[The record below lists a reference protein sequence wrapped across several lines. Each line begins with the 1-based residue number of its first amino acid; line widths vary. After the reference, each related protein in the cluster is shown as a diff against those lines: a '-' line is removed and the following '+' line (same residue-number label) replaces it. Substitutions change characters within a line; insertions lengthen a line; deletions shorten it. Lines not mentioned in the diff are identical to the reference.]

1 MPQPAARDADFLG
14 EGLAPGRNAAAP
26 PNTRPTSPDGLT
38 YTDTGEKTPL
48 YYGRLKA
55 GQKAPGYE
63 NWQDPIQ
70 GPTRTQIDSGQY
82 QYDAANGTYY
92 TQDRGLKKYIS
103 GNPAATGPQ
112 YDVPAFSLGQDFRLS
127 PGDGSVPGRQ
137 GTPEEAARGNAY
149 YDATGSSTPPGG
161 FGQPGSGAM
170 GTGELGTLSQN
181 AQSMFNGIAAERA
194 ANATNMYSTGQQ
206 AQNRTAAQTGF
217 VNYGKPQ
224 AVGSTN
230 AKAVD
235 YGPAQTVTAPT
246 LASAREAAMGSFGNE
261 QQVRA
266 QQVGPAAQ
274 ASLGNFGQQ
283 QSFQAANVGPAAQ
296 ATAQQAQATSAANQ
310 AGFLAGTA
318 AGARNLADL
327 DFAQSNQSRDM
338 MGAGIDR
345 LNAFVDQGPGESQA
359 QAQLRMAQEQNLGDA
374 LSLARSGRGNA
385 AGNMKMA
392 ISENAATN
400 AQTNQQ
406 AALLRANEADL
417 WRGRQL
423 QGLGIAQ
430 DAAGTMRGQ
439 DIGAAT
445 AAGQHAVSREQ
456 IASNVDVNRASLEQA
471 LAQFNAGAQNQAS
484 LTNAELG
491 TRTNLANAAET
502 NLGSRL
508 QAQLST
514 DATIQQAALA
524 NQRNVAM
531 GQSGTQMNMAN
542 AEQSNLG
549 QRLNAQLGTDA
560 AIQQASLANAR
571 NVAMG
576 QTGSQVNMANAEQA
590 NLTSRLQGQL
600 QSDAEIQRAN
610 LANQLGIAQ
619 GNSTTDLRGIN
630 ANNASAAERTRAQ
643 LASELAIASGN
654 SRTDLSRA
662 NLEAQIRQKEA
673 NDRLQSELYGY
684 GVDLGGQEINAS
696 NYGAG
701 SAFDYASLAADIEG
715 RNLDRATGVKTAAA
729 DRKAKKEGAYISG
742 LAALIEAAT

>member
-1 MPQPAARDADFLG
+1 MASIFDIARTAPKQPTTIAEFAAARQPYRGASPPATAPAAAPAPSYAAEDAEF
-14 EGLAPGRNAAAP
+14 AANFGKPSTAQAP
-26 PNTRPTSPDGLT
+26 PNTRPTSPNGLT

-48 YYGRLKA
+48 YYGRQRELEN
-55 GQKAPGYE
+55 APGYE
-63 NWQDPIQ
+63 NWQDPIT
-70 GPTRTQIDSGQY
+70 GPTRTQIDSGEY
-82 QYDAANGTYY
+82 KYDATSGTYY
-92 TQDRGLKKYIS
+92 TMDRGLKKYIS

-112 YDVPAFSLGQDFRLS
+112 YDVPTFSVDENFRLS
-127 PGDGSVPGRQ
+127 PGDGTVPGRQ
-137 GTPEEAARGNAY
+137 GTPEEAARGTAY
-149 YDATGSSTPPGG
+149 FDATGNSTPPGG
-161 FGQPGSGAM
+161 FGAPGSGAM

-181 AQSMFNGIAAERA
+181 AQAMFGGLAQARGQSAAGMLLHGQA
-194 ANATNMYSTGQQ
+194 AQG
-206 AQNRTAAQTGF
+206 REAAQTGM

-224 AVGSTN
+224 TVGTTN
-230 AKAVD
+230 AQQVN
-235 YGPAQTVTAPT
+235 YGPAQTVAAPT
-246 LASAREAAMGSFGNE
+246 LASAKQAAMGSFGKE
-261 QQVRA
+261 QSVNA
-266 QQVGPAAQ
+266 QQ
-274 ASLGNFGQQ
+274 
-283 QSFQAANVGPAAQ
+283 VGPAAQ
-296 ATAQQAQATSAANQ
+296 ATAQQASATSAANQ
-310 AGFLAGTA
+310 AGFLANTA
-318 AGARNLADL
+318 AGARGISDL
-327 DFAQSNQSRDM
+327 DMGQSNQSRDM

-471 LAQFNAGAQNQAS
+471 LSQFNAGAQNQAS
-484 LTNAELG
+484 LTNAQLG
-491 TRTNLANAAET
+491 TQV
-502 NLGSRL
+502 S
-508 QAQLST
+508 
-514 DATIQQAALA
+514 
-524 NQRNVAM
+524 M
-531 GQSGTQMNMAN
+531 GN

-549 QRLNAQLGTDA
+549 SRLNAQLGTDA

-576 QTGSQVNMANAEQA
+576 QTGSQVNMANAEQS

-600 QSDAEIQRAN
+600 QSDAERTRAE

-630 ANNASAAERTRAQ
+630 ANNASAAERTRA
-643 LASELAIASGN
+643 ELAGELAVASGN
-654 SRTDLSRA
+654 SQTDLTRA
-662 NLEAQIRQKEA
+662 NLEAKIRQQEA
-673 NDRLQSELYGY
+673 NDKLMSDMYGY
-684 GVDLGGQEINAS
+684 GVDLGGQEINA
-696 NYGAG
+696 NKYGAD
-701 SAFDYASLAADIEG
+701 SAFNYADLAADIEG
-715 RNLDRATGVKTAAA
+715 RNLDRQVGVDTANK
-729 DRKAKKEGAYISG
+729 DRKQKKQAAIIGGVSAAIETALPWISNLG
-742 LAALIEAAT
+742 KDDEDEDD